1 MWRFDSRTAAPQPQ
15 PQPQTYPPPG
25 TGSPPLDYCARR
37 YAGLPTSPVPD
48 LGPQTVA
55 AVWTLVV
62 LSTVFLAVRVYCKV
76 WRLKGLWWDDWVLI
90 LSWVCEIGNASIVQ
104 TVVNLGFGK
113 YPCDIDIANLPS
125 IGLIG
130 PQFGGTVNLIAITL
144 SKTAF
149 AITLLRLTEGGLNR
163 FIWFLLVSMNLIT
176 AANIFILWFKCAPIA
191 KSWSPFMEGTCIS
204 SDATNGFGVFWGVYS
219 GVCDIVLAFVPWR
232 LVWNLQMHT
241 REKLG
246 VAIAMSIGVFAGATA
261 FVKSATILT
270 LGKESFTYDG
280 TGLLTWSAAEIGTTI
295 MACCIPVMRVL
306 FREINEKRNRRHQH
320 STRSYSP
327 TSKQRR
333 MAAASGDQSTAVAS
347 STTSPSLGKALWGM
361 WANSRDEKL
370 AAAAQNNNSNSTSP
384 PPSTSDVKSAASP
397 NKDKIR
403 LFPAVAVS
411 HRERAG
417 ASINNNPF
425 EPRAASRGAGGIMH
439 TQEFT
444 IEYHHHHHVDH
455 AADADADAGHCPS
468 DQQSS
473 GPSSMYEMSAMERR
487 GEV

>member
-1 MWRFDSRTAAPQPQ
+1 MWRLDGRTAAPQPQ
-15 PQPQTYPPPG
+15 TYPNPG
-25 TGSPPLDYCARR
+25 TGSPPLDYCGRR
-37 YAGLPTSPVPD
+37 YAGLPTGPVPD
-48 LGPQTVA
+48 LGPQTIA

-90 LSWVCEIGNASIVQ
+90 LSWVCEIGNAAIVQ
-104 TVVNLGFGK
+104 TVVNLGLGK

-130 PQFGGTVNLIAITL
+130 PQFGGTVNLMAITL

-149 AITLLRLTEGGLNR
+149 AITLLRLTEGGLNK

-176 AANIFILWFKCAPIA
+176 AANMFIIWFKCAPIA
-191 KSWSPFMEGTCIS
+191 KSWNPFMEGTCIS
-204 SDATNGFGVFWGVYS
+204 SDASNGFGVFWGVYS

-232 LVWNLQMHT
+232 LVWNLQMHA
-241 REKLG
+241 RDKLG

-270 LGKESFTYDG
+270 LGKESYTYDG

-306 FREINEKRNRRHQH
+306 FRDLNEKRNRRHQH
-320 STRSYSP
+320 SSRGYSP

-333 MAAASGDQSTAVAS
+333 MAAASGDQSPAVAS
-347 STTSPSLGKALWGM
+347 STTSPSLGKASWGM

-370 AAAAQNNNSNSTSP
+370 AVAQNNDDDSMSPPP
-384 PPSTSDVKSAASP
+384 PPSTPDMKSAASP
-397 NKDKIR
+397 NNDKIR

-417 ASINNNPF
+417 ANNNPY

-444 IEYHHHHHVDH
+444 IEYHDHHHDADH
-455 AADADADAGHCPS
+455 DADADHYSA

-473 GPSSMYEMSAMERR
+473 EPSSMYEMSAMERR